1 MFTFMKEELNV
12 FKTYLSPFGSEYLE
26 SQTEGEDEEHRRKN
40 REHLLNITVNF
51 LRRLNQEGLA
61 TRLHNSK

>member
-1 MFTFMKEELNV
+1 MKEELNV

-26 SQTEGEDEEHRRKN
+26 SQTEDEEHRRKN

-51 LRRLNQEGLA
+51 LRRSNQEGLA